1 MYVQRLD
8 HNIRG
13 IHWRNCSRDWT
24 FPPNILL
31 HVVAVWQL
39 AAEGHSDKMAS
50 DVEVHMK
57 QSCVTELFH
66 EENMAP
72 IDSHQYLLNV
82 YGDQTVSVGTV
93 KQWVLCFSSSGS
105 DSRSPPL
112 LQFSASTAHRVLFT
126 AGKNTYLMVVPVLK
140 KSFVAEN
147 VLCHIVLLCSL
158 LNFPCKSTGGI
169 IFRVTHIF

>member
-1 MYVQRLD
+1 M
-8 HNIRG
+8 
-13 IHWRNCSRDWT
+13 
-24 FPPNILL
+24 
-31 HVVAVWQL
+31 